1 RSKTTQPGGFNMI
14 ISKRNSSGSNNA
26 GYQLFENSSGALSFT
41 FANGSSD
48 RVRVDSTGPRIND
61 GNWHLVGVVFTRAAN
76 GVLYV
81 DGVSATGGTASI
93 TSQSRVVDNSLPL
106 RFGVEDQTG
115 QGFLYWNGAIDE
127 VRIYNRSLSA
137 QEVSDMYS
145 APTSPPQTVHAPIT
159 ATLL

>member
-41 FANGSSD
+41 FANGSSN

-61 GNWHLVGVVFTRAAN
+61 GNWHLVGVVFTRSAN

-81 DGVSATGGTASI
+81 DGVPATAGSASI
-93 TSQSRVVDNSLPL
+93 TSQNGSAANSLSL
-106 RFGVEDQTG
+106 RFGSEDQANPT
-115 QGFLYWNGAIDE
+115 FFWN
-127 VRIYNRSLSA
+127 
-137 QEVSDMYS
+137 
-145 APTSPPQTVHAPIT
+145 
-159 ATLL
+159 